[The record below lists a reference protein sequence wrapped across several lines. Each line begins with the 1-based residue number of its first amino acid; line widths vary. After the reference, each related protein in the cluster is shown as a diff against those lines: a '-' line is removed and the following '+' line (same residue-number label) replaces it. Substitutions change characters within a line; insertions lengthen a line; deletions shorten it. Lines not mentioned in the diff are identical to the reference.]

1 MTDAVG
7 VEARTPPSM
16 GNQYDAIVIGAGLGG
31 LTAAATLAKAGCSTL
46 LIERNYGVGG
56 AASTYKSGD
65 VTIEAS
71 LHETTDPHSPIDP
84 KHAALSALDVT
95 DKVQWIGAG
104 SVYDVRGGPIGP
116 SFILPTGMDAAR
128 AALVDRFPSLRVG
141 INDLLGDM
149 ERITTSVGTLSQHQG
164 ALSDPLLTIDALKD
178 LGPAVTGW
186 RRSLSQQLQR
196 TLGDNEAA
204 KCAVAANM
212 LFWHDD
218 PDSLWWI
225 LFALAQGGNI
235 ATGIRF
241 VQGGSQRL
249 SNALAKSMRGAGGQL
264 LLRRTVTQILF
275 DESGAPVG
283 VVHEGKQGGDPVEVR
298 APIVVSGIAPS
309 IMAPMLPNGT
319 RERFMAPYAS
329 SPLSISLFTA
339 TFGMAQPPTHFGL
352 GSYTT
357 MLLPE
362 WMRSLADYR
371 RSADLLAAMPGEAMP
386 PLAIANY
393 SAIDSGLGGPP
404 YTLSVI
410 GVDRMANWQGLDA
423 ESYEAKRAAWKQAI
437 IQSLDRTYPGFAS
450 AVETSVFN
458 TAASINS
465 YLGAPQ
471 GAVYGFAPLP
481 PSTPIWHGPA
491 RTPRT
496 AIDRLFLSSAYGG
509 YGGYSGAIWS
519 GATAARQALAAL
531 SVSKK

>member
-1 MTDAVG
+1 M
-7 VEARTPPSM
+7 S
-16 GNQYDAIVIGAGLGG
+16 NQYDAIVIGAGLGG
-31 LTAAATLAKAGCSTL
+31 LTAAATLAQAGCSTL

-71 LHETTDPHSPIDP
+71 LHETTDPCAPIDP
-84 KHAALSALDVT
+84 KHTSLSSLGVI
-95 DKVQWIGAG
+95 DKLQWVGAG
-104 SVYDVRGGPIGP
+104 SVYEVRGGPIGP
-116 SFILPTGMDAAR
+116 SFVLPNGMDAAR
-128 AALVDRFPSLRVG
+128 DTLVDRFPALRIG
-141 INDLLGDM
+141 ISDFLGDM
-149 ERITTSVGTLSQHQG
+149 ERITTSIGTLSQHHDM
-164 ALSDPLLTIDALKD
+164 LSNPLLDIHALKD

-196 TLGDNEAA
+196 AFGDNEAA

-235 ATGIRF
+235 ASGIRF

-264 LLRRTVTQILF
+264 LLRRTVTQILC
-275 DESGAPVG
+275 DDSGAPVG
-283 VVHEGKQGGDPVEVR
+283 VIHEGKQGGDPIEVR
-298 APIVVSGIAPS
+298 APIVVSGVAPS
-309 IMAPMLPNGT
+309 IMASMLPNGT
-319 RERFMAPYAS
+319 RDRFVAPYAN

-339 TFGMAQPPTHFGL
+339 TFGMAQPPAHFGL
-352 GSYTT
+352 SSYSTV
-357 MLLPE
+357 LLPE
-362 WMRSLADYR
+362 WMRSLSDYR
-371 RSADLLAAMPGEAMP
+371 RSAELLSAMPGEAMP

-404 YTLSVI
+404 YTLSVL

-437 IQSLDRTYPGFAS
+437 LQALDRAYPGFAS